1 MQSIWRE
8 ELVLVLEKGISPG
21 WWDKEVHKIT
31 YKIVSELIEFSSEVK
46 DTKENCVKR
55 ALFVLDDRILLKKE
69 TKIFNTKKK
78 VDRFLKNKTNIP
90 LQVYE
95 TFYNCKPCDVIGDQ
109 CNEVGLN
116 EGILNIFLTTGKS
129 NTEFSLQL
137 TNGIVIELYRFIIT
151 KKKVTW
157 KIFQDLL
164 LKISN
169 NKNNI

>member
-1 MQSIWRE
+1 M
-8 ELVLVLEKGISPG
+8 
-21 WWDKEVHKIT
+21 
-31 YKIVSELIEFSSEVK
+31 
-46 DTKENCVKR
+46 
-55 ALFVLDDRILLKKE
+55 
-69 TKIFNTKKK
+69 
-78 VDRFLKNKTNIP
+78 KNKTNNP

-95 TFYNCKPCDVIGDQ
+95 TFYNCKPYNFVGDQ
-109 CNEVGLN
+109 CNEVRLN
-116 EGILNIFLTTGKS
+116 KVILNIFLTTGKS

>member
-1 MQSIWRE
+1 M
-8 ELVLVLEKGISPG
+8 
-21 WWDKEVHKIT
+21 
-31 YKIVSELIEFSSEVK
+31 
-46 DTKENCVKR
+46 
-55 ALFVLDDRILLKKE
+55 
-69 TKIFNTKKK
+69 
-78 VDRFLKNKTNIP
+78 KNKTDIP

-109 CNEVGLN
+109 CNKVGLN

-129 NTEFSLQL
+129 NTEFSLQS
-137 TNGIVIELYRFIIT
+137 TNVIAIELYHLIII
-151 KKKVTW
+151 KKKLTW